1 MFKINLNLLIA
12 CFLAVL
18 TSPVLAGSDTNAIY
32 AQDTE
37 VRRLRITSLSEADS
51 TRMKVLQALHVAQAP
66 LHSKQ
71 DKASKT
77 EIEAYHTKL
86 LALYIDNLFDLHKK
100 DSKEELKELEFQ
112 EKIVKMRKL
121 LKSPEAK
128 YASEPILKKI

>member
-1 MFKINLNLLIA
+1 LEIIVYGK
-12 CFLAVL
+12 
-18 TSPVLAGSDTNAIY
+18 
-32 AQDTE
+32 
-37 VRRLRITSLSEADS
+37 
-51 TRMKVLQALHVAQAP
+51 
-66 LHSKQ
+66 
-71 DKASKT
+71 KT